1 MPYSGNLYSKSVEN
15 HVFII
20 HDKKLNDRGVAS
32 FSRRGFLEFIKKPF
46 AKQLDGVNPEAE
58 DPVRYVNGPTSGTY
72 KKYEEGIGYQETTVD
87 LDTLL
92 NWIIRYENSQTQDG
106 VDKQHADNEQYD
118 MSQLQDIIESLDSE
132 VVFGKVTFHIY
143 DIGTRRNDR
152 TLASRGAPMITDTPR
167 RKTGGRY
174 HYEATKSLQKSASLP
189 KLGTYID
196 VMSVDMTDPGS
207 TVTAPLKICYNE
219 ALGAFDSS
227 NQLLARLL
235 TDLDPAAITAVN
247 LSVSDLEGRFASDA
261 TFYNP
266 ASDKYMGQFSTA
278 LAVPLSVK
286 DGNPNAFGPNLIKD
300 VAGNELRLE
309 AIRVVNR
316 SDLAYDQGQVVLCT
330 MIDGEWIAT
339 TFAGKM
345 EVPPERASYGGWGF
359 SMFAADSQQ
368 YFINQTDDSSITP
381 ASVLA
386 KLRARFFHT
395 AKSITGVSSSLCNKN
410 GAASS
415 SLRLSPYA
423 QYTSFDLSNEDGGHS
438 SHKTPRCNVEV
449 NKDGDSDGGYPNT
462 SLGLWWGPSFP
473 DGFADGSMQVPADIG
488 TNGDYPSPGNI
499 DQFPLE
505 DGINIVNA
513 CNSSGNM
520 AQLVNNII
528 VGRMNK
534 AASGG
539 AYWFDP
545 ERGDD
550 GSFIALG
557 QYPTAGGSSPTTTTT
572 AGSSTTSTTTTTT
585 TTSSTTT
592 TPQPSTTSTTPPEGP
607 PTPSTSKSPN
617 ITSTPEPETSTPE
630 PDDTTTP
637 PPIVDFP
644 STFGPIGTS
653 TTTPAPIIPQFSTTT
668 PAPFTNTTY
677 PPIQPSRSTIVPTTL
692 DPDVVSTNNT
702 DSSKNMD
709 PDDPETTQGGGLT
722 VPPNTPSP

>member
-46 AKQLDGVNPEAE
+46 AKQLEGVNPQAE
-58 DPVRYVNGPTSGTY
+58 DPVRYVNEPPTGTY
-72 KKYEEGIGYQETTVD
+72 KKYEEGIGYQETTID
-87 LDTLL
+87 IDTLL
-92 NWIIRYENSQTQDG
+92 DWIVKYENSQTADG
-106 VDKQHADNEQYD
+106 IDKKHANDYPD
-118 MSQLQDIIESLDSE
+118 DTSPLQDIIESLDSE

-174 HYEATKSLQKSASLP
+174 HYEATKSLQKRDSLP

-300 VAGNELRLE
+300 VTGNELRLE

-330 MIDGEWIAT
+330 MIG
-339 TFAGKM
+339 
-345 EVPPERASYGGWGF
+345 ASYGGWGF

-368 YFINQTDDSSITP
+368 CFINQTNNNSITP
-381 ASVLA
+381 ASVLS

-395 AKSITGVSSSLCNKN
+395 AKSITGASSSLCNKN
-410 GAASS
+410 GAAQS

-423 QYTSFDLSNEDGGHS
+423 QYTSFDLSNGRGGHS
-438 SHKTPRCNVEV
+438 SQSTPRCNVEV
-449 NKDGDSDGGYPNT
+449 NKDGDSDGGFPNT

-505 DGINIVNA
+505 DGISIVDA

-545 ERGDD
+545 ERGAD
-550 GSFIALG
+550 GSFIASG
-557 QYPTAGGSSPTTTTT
+557 QYPTAGGSTTTTT
-572 AGSSTTSTTTTTT
+572 SSSSTTTSTTTTTT

-592 TPQPSTTSTTPPEGP
+592 APQPSTTAETPPEGP
-607 PTPSTSKSPN
+607 PTPATSPSPD
-617 ITSTPEPETSTPE
+617 ISSTPEPTTSIPD

-637 PPIVDFP
+637 PPIVEFP
-644 STFGPIGTS
+644 NKHGPIS
-653 TTTPAPIIPQFSTTT
+653 SSSTTPAPIPPLFPTTT
-668 PAPFTNTTY
+668 PASFTNTTY
-677 PPIQPSRSTIVPTTL
+677 PPIQPSRTTSVPTTS
-692 DPDVVSTNNT
+692 DPDVISPNNT
-702 DSSKNMD
+702 DSQKDMDQDD
-709 PDDPETTQGGGLT
+709 PDNIP
-722 VPPNTPSP
+722 